1 MRGMTVAMLTLA
13 MLGVGERATAARRR
27 PLRCCIMVPA
37 DDGGERPYCFNLNVR
52 PKRSAKRVCRAIGGT
67 PLRPGVR

>member
-1 MRGMTVAMLTLA
+1 MMVAMVSLA
-13 MLGVGERATAARRR
+13 VLGVGDRAEATRRR

-52 PKRSAKRVCRAIGGT
+52 PKRSAKRICRAIGGM
-67 PLRPGVR
+67 PLRPEVR